1 LCSSSNQSQEILL
14 NFEKKKTSE
23 TNHSSKGVEDETK
36 NWAASDFH
44 SIPRKLLRGRPKR
57 NPKGHE

>member
-1 LCSSSNQSQEILL
+1 M
-14 NFEKKKTSE
+14 KKKKPAKQNT
-23 TNHSSKGVEDETK
+23 HQKGVEDETR